1 MALVFE
7 EALSSVTEKI
17 LSFKP
22 NSETTAST
30 LSAML
35 IPECLTLISLR
46 PMTLF
51 SNSQS
56 AEIKW
61 ATTLS

>member
-1 MALVFE
+1 MAETFE
-7 EALSSVTEKI
+7 EALSSVTEKT

-22 NSETTAST
+22 NSVTTAST
-30 LSAML
+30 RSAML
-35 IPECLTLISLR
+35 TPVWETSMSLR

-56 AEIKW
+56 AETK
-61 ATTLS
+61 